1 MWLSIIIPVYNV
13 EAYISK
19 CLEELLK
26 YNDDEIEI
34 IAVSDGS
41 KDNSVQI
48 VKSFAAKDKRI
59 MLIEQENQGV
69 SAARNTGISV
79 AKGEYLTFVDADDW
93 IDSGLLNDVRK
104 CLEDNRELELI
115 LTSHCEVKNNENCVK
130 ELPFS
135 SRPAIEEVYETALIS
150 SKLNCCWGK
159 FYRTDTIKN
168 NNITFMKDVKIG
180 EDIIFVIDYLEKI
193 QSIYYLNKVLYY
205 YRQNTEGAMSSL
217 KLKHFIDMAE
227 TYKRRIAFC
236 ENNEKQWINEIKL
249 YYRRAIY
256 MYFRQIKTM
265 NSDIKYKMNL
275 LKQSIKMDFVRE
287 IILDDELNCKY
298 QWQNKIKKVVRSGNF
313 LALYMTMRKIT
324 MKDIF
329 EN

>member
-1 MWLSIIIPVYNV
+1 MWLSIVIPVYNV

-26 YNDDEIEI
+26 YSDDEIEI

-59 MLIEQENQGV
+59 RLIEQENQGV
-69 SAARNTGISV
+69 SAARNTGIRA

-93 IDSGLLNDVRK
+93 IDSGLLADVRK
-104 CLEDNRELELI
+104 CLEDNRKLELI
-115 LTSHCEVKNNENCVK
+115 LTSHCEVRKNENRVK
-130 ELPFS
+130 ELPFTD
-135 SRPAIEEVYETALIS
+135 RPSIETVYETALIS

-159 FYRTDTIKN
+159 IYRTDIIKEN
-168 NNITFMKDVKIG
+168 DITFRKDVKIG

-193 QSIYYLNKVLYY
+193 HSVYYLNKKFYY
-205 YRQNTEGAMSSL
+205 YRQNSEGAMSSL

-227 TYKRRIAFC
+227 TYKRRVTFC
-236 ENNEKQWINEIKL
+236 ENNEKLWINEIKL

-275 LKQSIKMDFVRE
+275 LKKSIKMDFVRD
-287 IILDDELNCKY
+287 IILDDELPCKY
-298 QWQNKIKKVVRSGNF
+298 QWQNKIKKVVKSGNF
-313 LALYMTMRKIT
+313 FALYIAMRKIT